1 MKTFL
6 ILLTFASSSLVT
18 YAQTHDEIISRRATE
33 FHRVLTVKDE
43 DLWRQF
49 MKDNYTTAL
58 LERPVR
64 AKIAHDGGGNAT
76 PDEKEKPDPIESKLV
91 MFERLNAD
99 FGNSK
104 IVSLRPA
111 GDKVEM
117 VVSNGGMTGTFKL
130 TFDKAAPHLID
141 GIAVEVGDH

>member
-1 MKTFL
+1 MKPFL
-6 ILLTFASSSLVT
+6 ILLIFTGSSLVA
-18 YAQTHDEIISRRATE
+18 YAQTHEEIISRRATE
-33 FHRVLTVKDE
+33 FHRVLTVKDK
-43 DLWRQF
+43 DQWRKF
-49 MKDNYTTAL
+49 MKENYTKAL

-64 AKIAHDGGGNAT
+64 AKIAHEGGGNAT
-76 PDEKEKPDPIESKLV
+76 PAGNENPDPIESKLV

-104 IVSLRPA
+104 VVSLRPT
-111 GDKVEM
+111 GDQVEM
-117 VVSNGGMTGTFKL
+117 IVSNGGMTGTFRL